1 MNEEF
6 ISRLKSIKTSKEK
19 KWMINMCVAMIK
31 EHDKFKQSKNIHK
44 ANLVVNRYY
53 KQHYENYFTKKM
65 QDKPKKEREAYS
77 KARVKNQKMTNKNK
91 ILGAKMRAIYKTYM
105 EGGLSKKSEKLIDE
119 KLLN

>member
-77 KARVKNQKMTNKNK
+77 KARAKKNK
-91 ILGAKMRAIYKTYM
+91 QGDYQKNRQKEMRSIYKTYR
-105 EGGLSKKSEKLIDE
+105 EGELSKKSEKVIEE